1 MFLKQFICRQLA
13 NTWAKKTQN
22 SSNVSV
28 FQLTP
33 VGTTIFQGLRA
44 NDLDAGVNGLVEY
57 SIVRG
62 DGKRLGTD
70 QGVGR
75 DRVNVADGAEFFAI
89 NLPHQGQVT
98 VNRSLDFERTQRYL
112 VTVVATVSTI
122 CIYYMYLDI
131 THHNSVTT
139 ILIVG

>member
-1 MFLKQFICRQLA
+1 MLDTFHRKISRIRSQNKLYLCNWQE
-13 NTWAKKTQN
+13 NTKSTN
-22 SSNVSV
+22 FSV

-112 VTVVATVSTI
+112 VTVVATVSTSSRSLHI
-122 CIYYMYLDI
+122 LL
-131 THHNSVTT
+131 T
-139 ILIVG
+139 IISIIG